1 MSAITAKQVRDAA
14 KGRVNENDLASVLV
28 ALGRY
33 GDRFGLDRPHR
44 LAQYFAQLMHE
55 SGDFPYDQEIWGADA
70 GPAALRHA
78 HRSRKHA
85 GEGRRRAPLSRSDW
99 YAAHRQVQLPPVSRR
114 VPSGRPCLPG
124 LCRGSRCR
132 KHASLGRSRTAVLLG
147 HARP

>member
-55 SGDFPYDQEIWGADA
+55 SGDFPYDEEIWG
-70 GPAALRHA
+70 
-78 HRSRKHA
+78 
-85 GEGRRRAPLSRSDW
+85 RRRPSSATTRAPISETRWRRTEKGTAIAVGLVCSSPASTTTASFATGAERPTLPARTLSRI
-99 YAAHRQVQLPPVSRR
+99 PMP
-114 VPSGRPCLPG
+114 
-124 LCRGSRCR
+124 
-132 KHASLGRSRTAVLLG
+132 
-147 HARP
+147 